1 MECMIEIENLSL
13 TMKKQVILSDIN
25 LTFEKGKIHGLI
37 GRNGSGKTMLMKCI
51 LGFIRPSQGTIW
63 VDHKK
68 IGKEVDFPPHT
79 GVIIETPGFILLL
92 FATLGAKKAGVIT
105 GFLVIAAG
113 ICFCAT
119 SSRFKFLFPMAN
131 SLLGVHYTRYYREMV
146 FPLSL
151 SAYYFIGLL
160 AVILFVAFI
169 RCKKMNYNFD
179 HEID

>member
-1 MECMIEIENLSL
+1 MMKKDLFSNVLSL
-13 TMKKQVILSDIN
+13 VWNLLLVYVCYTLSRLVFLCVNWDTFSEH
-25 LTFEKGKIHGLI
+25 LTFGYAMSLFGA
-37 GRNGSGKTMLMKCI
+37 G
-51 LGFIRPSQGTIW
+51 
-63 VDHKK
+63 
-68 IGKEVDFPPHT
+68 
-79 GVIIETPGFILLL
+79 IIFDTT
-92 FATLGAKKAGVIT
+92 ATLGAKKAGVIT

-146 FPLSL
+146 FLLSL